1 VDRRHRR
8 GHAGPEQQRVGGLNA
23 DTQGGTRGAGIGA
36 VAFVPAAV
44 TVVVT
49 VVLLWTTGNL
59 SALVTHGQRPQARI
73 EDMGA
78 VAVRLVQHPGEPAAA
93 WPAADRRLIPGPTGF
108 YATLLVLAGLTVAL
122 LLVGWRSYQWVQ
134 AILPGVGGYGAAWAT
149 RRDLRDL
156 VVRSG
161 TGLSGRIVLGRTPW
175 RQTIASTLRH
185 SLLLFGPTL
194 SGKTVSFV
202 IPTVLRWRGPV
213 IATSSKVD
221 LLRATIERRQRHGR
235 TYLLDPFRA
244 SGLPAIRWSPLVGCK
259 HWADAL
265 DMAYWLTQAA
275 SVSHS
280 IQTAEFWETLAKNLL
295 APLLYAA
302 ANKPDATM
310 LTVVRWANEYALAD
324 EVLAVFAAMEAADP
338 NDPSPRLA
346 RSAFLASVKADP
358 RRKDSIYGTAQVLL
372 DVYKYPAVAETA
384 SGCDIDREAFLRGFD
399 AAGRPVDNTVFV
411 FAPEHRQDQLR
422 PLFEAFICWLIRQAE
437 DRYAATG
444 TALDP
449 PLLVMLDEAANI
461 APLRK
466 LGTYASSLA
475 SQGVQLV
482 AVFQNFGQIRDCYG
496 AQASTIVT
504 NFLVKVLMG
513 ATTDRELLDLLTHLI
528 GKEEVAQE
536 ALTYGVDGSRTATA
550 STRQRDLAPVHSL
563 VQQRPGQALALLS
576 HRRPVRLRVR
586 PYTELREFRGVIPQ
600 RNRGR
605 AEGY

>member
-1 VDRRHRR
+1 VT
-8 GHAGPEQQRVGGLNA
+8 AASQQH
-23 DTQGGTRGAGIGA
+23 GTRGPGTGIGA
-36 VAFVPAAV
+36 AFAPAAAAAAMI
-44 TVVVT
+44 
-49 VVLLWTTGNL
+49 VLLLWATGNL
-59 SALVTHGQRPQARI
+59 AALLAHGQRPGANL
-73 EDMGA
+73 EEMGA
-78 VAVRLVQHPGEPAAA
+78 VAIRLLQHPGDPAAA
-93 WPAADRRLIPGPTGF
+93 WPPGDRRLIPGPAGF
-108 YATLLVLAGLTVAL
+108 YATLLL
-122 LLVGWRSYQWVQ
+122 LLAVAAALSLLGWRAYWRLQ
-134 AILPGVGGYGAAWAT
+134 ASLPDTGRYGAVWAS
-149 RRDLRDL
+149 RHDLRDL
-156 VVRSG
+156 VVRKG
-161 TGLSGRIVLGRTPW
+161 TDLTGRIMLGRTPW

-221 LLRATIERRQRHGR
+221 LLRATLTRRQRRGR

-244 SGLPAIRWSPLVGCK
+244 CGLPAVRWSPLVGCR

-302 ANKPDATM
+302 ANKPAATM
-310 LTVVRWANEYALAD
+310 LTVVRWANEYALAE
-324 EVLAVFAAMEAADP
+324 EVLAVFAALEQTDP
-338 NDPSPRLA
+338 NDPAPRLA
-346 RSAFLASVKADP
+346 RSAFLASVKADA

-372 DVYKYPAVAETA
+372 DVYKYPAVADTA

-422 PLFEAFICWLIRQAE
+422 PLFEAFICWLIRAAE

-444 TALDP
+444 VALDP

-482 AVFQNFGQIRDCYG
+482 AVFQNFGQIRDRYG
-496 AQASTIVT
+496 TQAGTIVT

-513 ATTDRELLDLLTHLI
+513 ATTDRELLELLTVLI
-528 GKEEVAQE
+528 GKEEIAQE
-536 ALTYGVDGSRTATA
+536 SLTYGVDGSRVATA
-550 STRQRDLAPVHSL
+550 AIRQRELAPIHSL
-563 VQQRPGQALALLS
+563 VQQRPGHALALVS
-576 HRRPVRLRVR
+576 GRRPLRLRVR
-586 PYTELREFRGVIPQ
+586 PYTQLREFRAPPEQQVPV
-600 RNRGR
+600 
-605 AEGY
+605 AA

>member
-1 VDRRHRR
+1 VRAD
-8 GHAGPEQQRVGGLNA
+8 AQQH
-23 DTQGGTRGAGIGA
+23 GTRGPGTGIGA
-36 VAFVPAAV
+36 AFLPVAAAAAMI
-44 TVVVT
+44 
-49 VVLLWTTGNL
+49 VLLLWATGTL
-59 SALVTHGQRPQARI
+59 AALLAHGQRPRADL
-73 EDMGA
+73 EEMGA
-78 VAVRLVQHPGEPAAA
+78 VAVRLLQHPGDPAAA
-93 WPAADRRLIPGPTGF
+93 WPGPDRRLIPGPAGF
-108 YATLLVLAGLTVAL
+108 YATLLLLLAVAATL
-122 LLVGWRSYQWVQ
+122 SLVGWRAYWRLQ
-134 AILPGVGGYGAAWAT
+134 ASLPNTGRYGAVWAG
-149 RRDLRDL
+149 RHDLRDL
-156 VVRSG
+156 VVRTS
-161 TGLSGRIVLGRTPW
+161 TDLTGRIVLGRTPW

-221 LLRATIERRQRHGR
+221 LLRATLTRRQRRGR

-302 ANKPDATM
+302 ANKPAATM
-310 LTVVRWANEYALAD
+310 LTVVRWANEYALAE

-338 NDPSPRLA
+338 NDPAPRLA
-346 RSAFLASVKADP
+346 RSAFLASVKADT

-372 DVYKYPAVAETA
+372 DVYKYPAVADTA

-399 AAGRPVDNTVFV
+399 AAGSPVDNTVFV

-422 PLFEAFICWLIRQAE
+422 PLFEAFICWLIRAAE

-482 AVFQNFGQIRDCYG
+482 AVFQNFGQIRDRYG
-496 AQASTIVT
+496 TQASTIVT

-513 ATTDRELLDLLTHLI
+513 ATTDRELLELLTVLI
-528 GKEEVAQE
+528 GKEEIAQE
-536 ALTYGVDGSRTATA
+536 SLTYGVDGSRVATA
-550 STRQRDLAPVHSL
+550 AIRQRELAPIHSL
-563 VQQRPGQALALLS
+563 VQQRPGYALALVS
-576 HRRPVRLRVR
+576 GRRPVRLRVR
-586 PYTELREFRGVIPQ
+586 PYTELQEFRALP
-600 RNRGR
+600 
-605 AEGY
+605 AEQESAAA

>member
-1 VDRRHRR
+1 MS
-8 GHAGPEQQRVGGLNA
+8 AGGQ
-23 DTQGGTRGAGIGA
+23 QGGTRGPGSGMAA
-36 VAFVPAAV
+36 AFVPAGIAV
-44 TVVVT
+44 AVLVGALWVTGTVGA
-49 VVLLWTTGNL
+49 LLI
-59 SALVTHGQRPQARI
+59 HGQRPGATLS
-73 EDMGA
+73 DMGA
-78 VAVRLVQHPGEPAAA
+78 VAVRLVRHPGEPAAA
-93 WPAADRRLIPGPTGF
+93 WPAPDQRLIPGPAGF
-108 YATLLVLAGLTVAL
+108 YATLLGVACLAGGLAIL
-122 LLVGWRSYQWVQ
+122 GWRGWRRVE
-134 AILPGVGGYGAAWAT
+134 AVLPGNRGYGAAWAT

-156 VVRSG
+156 VVRK
-161 TGLSGRIVLGRTPW
+161 TTDLSGRIVLGRTPW

-194 SGKTVSFV
+194 SGKTTSFV

-221 LLRATIERRQRHGR
+221 MLLATITRRQRHGR

-244 SGLPAIRWSPLVGCK
+244 SGRPSIRWSPLVGCK

-302 ANKPDATM
+302 ANKPGATM
-310 LTVVRWANEYALAD
+310 LTVVRWANEYATAD
-324 EVLAVFAAMEAADP
+324 EVLAVFTALEEADP

-422 PLFEAFICWLIRQAE
+422 PLFEAFICWLVRAAE

-444 TALDP
+444 AALHP

-482 AVFQNFGQIRDCYG
+482 AVFQNFGQIRDRYG
-496 AQASTIVT
+496 GQAATIVT

-513 ATTDRELLDLLTHLI
+513 ATTDRELLELLTVLI
-528 GKEEVAQE
+528 GKEEIAQE
-536 ALTYGVDGSRTATA
+536 SLTYGVDGARVATA
-550 STRQRDLAPVHSL
+550 SIRQRELAPIHSL

-586 PYTELREFRGVIPQ
+586 PYTALREFRTKADEP
-600 RNRGR
+600 
-605 AEGY
+605 A

>member
-1 VDRRHRR
+1 VRAD
-8 GHAGPEQQRVGGLNA
+8 AQQH
-23 DTQGGTRGAGIGA
+23 GTRGPGTGIA
-36 VAFVPAAV
+36 AAFVPVAAAAAI
-44 TVVVT
+44 
-49 VVLLWTTGNL
+49 VVLLLWATGTL
-59 SALVTHGQRPQARI
+59 GALLIHGQRPRADLQ
-73 EDMGA
+73 EMGA
-78 VAVRLVQHPGEPAAA
+78 VAVRLLQHPGDPAAA
-93 WPAADRRLIPGPTGF
+93 WPGPDRTLIPGPAGF
-108 YATLLVLAGLTVAL
+108 YATLLLLLAVAAAL
-122 LLVGWRSYQWVQ
+122 SLVGWRAWGRLQ
-134 AILPGVGGYGAAWAT
+134 ASLPDTGRYGAVWA
-149 RRDLRDL
+149 RRHDLRDL
-156 VVRSG
+156 VVRKG
-161 TGLSGRIVLGRTPW
+161 TDLTGRIVLGRTPW

-221 LLRATIERRQRHGR
+221 LLRATLTRRQRRGR

-302 ANKPDATM
+302 ANKPAATM
-310 LTVVRWANEYALAD
+310 LTVVRWANEYALAE
-324 EVLAVFAAMEAADP
+324 EVLAVFAALEAADP
-338 NDPSPRLA
+338 SDPAPSLA
-346 RSAFLASVKADP
+346 HSAFLASVKADA

-372 DVYKYPAVAETA
+372 DVYKYPAVADTA

-399 AAGRPVDNTVFV
+399 AAGNPVDNTVFV

-422 PLFEAFICWLIRQAE
+422 PLFEAFICWLIRAAE

-444 TALDP
+444 VALDP

-482 AVFQNFGQIRDCYG
+482 AVFQNFGQIRDRYG
-496 AQASTIVT
+496 PQAGTIVT

-513 ATTDRELLDLLTHLI
+513 ATTDRELLELLTVLI
-528 GKEEVAQE
+528 GKEEITQE
-536 ALTYGVDGSRTATA
+536 SLTYGVDGSRVATA
-550 STRQRDLAPVHSL
+550 AIRQRELAPIHSL
-563 VQQRPGQALALLS
+563 VQQRPGHALALVS
-576 HRRPVRLRVR
+576 GRRPARLRVR
-586 PYTELREFRGVIPQ
+586 PYTQLREFRAQPEEDEPV
-600 RNRGR
+600 
-605 AEGY
+605 AA

>member
-1 VDRRHRR
+1 MSVD
-8 GHAGPEQQRVGGLNA
+8 GPH
-23 DTQGGTRGAGIGA
+23 GTRGPGIGA
-36 VAFVPAAV
+36 VAFVPVAMTVAV
-44 TVVVT
+44 LVG
-49 VVLLWTTGNL
+49 LLWATGTVG
-59 SALVTHGQRPQARI
+59 ALITHGQRPHAKL
-73 EDMGA
+73 EEMGA
-78 VAVRLVQHPGEPAAA
+78 IAVRLAQHPGDPAAA
-93 WPAADRRLIPGPTGF
+93 WPQADRRLIPGPTGF
-108 YATLLVLAGLTVAL
+108 YLTLLVLLGLTVVLTHLGRRAFL
-122 LLVGWRSYQWVQ
+122 RLQ
-134 AILPGVGGYGAAWAT
+134 AVLPGGGQYGAVWAT
-149 RRDLRDL
+149 RHDLREL
-156 VVRSG
+156 VVRRG
-161 TGLSGRIVLGRTPW
+161 TDLTGRIVLGRTPW
-175 RQTIASTLRH
+175 RQTVASTLRH

-194 SGKTVSFV
+194 SGKTLSFV

-221 LLRATIERRQRHGR
+221 LLLATITRRRRRGR
-235 TYLLDPFRA
+235 VYLLDPFRA
-244 SGLPAIRWSPLVGCK
+244 SGMPGIRWSPLVGSRS
-259 HWADAL
+259 WAGAL

-302 ANKPDATM
+302 ANKPAATM
-310 LTVVRWANEYALAD
+310 LTVVRWANEYQTAE
-324 EVLAVFAAMEAADP
+324 EVLAVFAAMEQTDP
-338 NDPSPRLA
+338 DDPGPGLA
-346 RSAFLASVKADP
+346 RSAFLASVKADS

-384 SGCDIDREAFLRGFD
+384 SGCDIDREAFLRGYD
-399 AAGRPVDNTVFV
+399 SAGRPVDNTVFV

-422 PLFEAFICWLIRQAE
+422 PLFEAFICWLIRAAE

-482 AVFQNFGQIRDCYG
+482 AVFQNFGQIKDRYG
-496 AQASTIVT
+496 TQASTIVT

-513 ATTDRELLDLLTHLI
+513 ATTDRELLDLLTYLI
-528 GKEEVAQE
+528 SKEEVAQE
-536 ALTYGVDGSRTATA
+536 SLTYGVDGAQVATA
-550 STRQRDLAPVHSL
+550 AIRQRDLAPVHSL

-576 HRRPVRLRVR
+576 YRRPVRLRVR
-586 PYTELREFRGVIPQ
+586 PYTELPEFREAAEVDMAV
-600 RNRGR
+600 GR
-605 AEGY
+605 VEVA

>member
-1 VDRRHRR
+1 VR
-8 GHAGPEQQRVGGLNA
+8 A
-23 DTQGGTRGAGIGA
+23 DGQYGGTRGPGAGIGA
-36 VAFVPAAV
+36 AFVPVAV
-44 TVVVT
+44 TAVT
-49 VVLLWTTGNL
+49 IVLLLWAAGNL
-59 SALVTHGQRPQARI
+59 GALLAHGQRPHANL
-73 EDMGA
+73 EEMGA
-78 VAVRLVQHPGEPAAA
+78 VAIRLLQHPREPAAA
-93 WPAADRRLIPGPTGF
+93 WPDPDRRLIPGPAGF
-108 YATLLVLAGLTVAL
+108 YATLLLLLGVAAVLTVL
-122 LLVGWRSYQWVQ
+122 GWRAYWRLQ
-134 AILPGVGGYGAAWAT
+134 ASLPDKGRYGAVWAS
-149 RRDLRDL
+149 RQDLRDL
-156 VVRSG
+156 VVRKG
-161 TGLSGRIVLGRTPW
+161 TDLTGRIVLGRTPW

-221 LLRATIERRQRHGR
+221 LLRATLERRQRRGR

-302 ANKPDATM
+302 ANKPGATM
-310 LTVVRWANEYALAD
+310 LTVVRWANEYALAE
-324 EVLAVFAAMEAADP
+324 EVQAVFTAMEEADP
-338 NDPSPRLA
+338 DDPAPRLA

-384 SGCDIDREAFLRGFD
+384 SGCDIDREAFLRGYD
-399 AAGRPVDNTVFV
+399 AAGNSVDNTVFV

-422 PLFEAFICWLIRQAE
+422 PLFEAFICWLVRQAE

-444 TALDP
+444 VALDP

-475 SQGVQLV
+475 GQGVQLV
-482 AVFQNFGQIRDCYG
+482 AVFQNFGQIRDRYG
-496 AQASTIVT
+496 TQAGTIVT

-513 ATTDRELLDLLTHLI
+513 ATTDRELLELLTVLI
-528 GKEEVAQE
+528 GKEEIAQE
-536 ALTYGVDGSRTATA
+536 SLTYGVDGSRVATA
-550 STRQRDLAPVHSL
+550 AIRQRELAPIHSL
-563 VQQRPGQALALLS
+563 VQQRPGHALALVS
-576 HRRPVRLRVR
+576 GRRPVRLRVQ
-586 PYTELREFRGVIPQ
+586 PYTQLREFRAQPEEEP
-600 RNRGR
+600 
-605 AEGY
+605 AAA

>member
-1 VDRRHRR
+1 MATALLPV
-8 GHAGPEQQRVGGLNA
+8 
-23 DTQGGTRGAGIGA
+23 
-36 VAFVPAAV
+36 AV
-44 TVVVT
+44 TATMVVALLWAAGWLA
-49 VVLLWTTGNL
+49 VLL
-59 SALVTHGQRPQARI
+59 AHGQPAQATL
-73 EDMGA
+73 EDMGG
-78 VAVRLVQHPGEPAAA
+78 VAVRLARHPGDPAAA
-93 WPAADRRLIPGPTGF
+93 WPPPDRQRMPSPAGF
-108 YATLLVLAGLTVAL
+108 YATLGILSAATAGVG
-122 LLVGWRSYQWVQ
+122 LLVWRGYQHTRVR
-134 AILPGVGGYGAAWAT
+134 LPGNRGYGAAWAT

-156 VVRSG
+156 VVDK
-161 TGLSGRIVLGRTPW
+161 TTELTGRIVLGRTPW

-194 SGKTVSFV
+194 SGKTTSFV

-221 LLRATIERRQRHGR
+221 LLKATIRRRQRRGR
-235 TYLLDPFRA
+235 VYVLDPFRA
-244 SGLPAIRWSPLVGCK
+244 SGWPSIRWSPLVGSDT
-259 HWADAL
+259 WAGAL

-280 IQTAEFWETLAKNLL
+280 VQSAEFWETLAKNLL

-302 ANKPDATM
+302 ANKPGATM
-310 LTVVRWANEYALAD
+310 LTVVGWANEYELAD
-324 EVLAVFAAMEAADP
+324 EVFAAFAAIEQKDP
-338 NDPSPRLA
+338 DDPGPKLA
-346 RSAFLASVKADP
+346 RSAFWASVKADP

-384 SGCDIDREAFLRGFD
+384 SGCDVDRDAFLRSFD
-399 AAGRPVDNTVFV
+399 AAGDRADSTVFV

-422 PLFEAFICWLIRQAE
+422 PLFEAFICWLVRAVE

-444 TALDP
+444 IALDP

-482 AVFQNFGQIRDCYG
+482 AVFQNLGQIRDRYG
-496 AQASTIVT
+496 TQTATIVT

-528 GKEEVAQE
+528 GKEEIAQE
-536 ALTYGVDGSRTATA
+536 SLTYGVDGSRTATA
-550 STRQRDLAPVHSL
+550 SIRQRELAPIHSL
-563 VQQRPGQALALLS
+563 VQQQPGQALVLLS
-576 HRRPVRLRVR
+576 HRKPVRLRVR
-586 PYTELREFRGVIPQ
+586 PYTALPELLGP
-600 RNRGR
+600 GPGG
-605 AEGY
+605 AA

>member
-1 VDRRHRR
+1 MSVEGQH
-8 GHAGPEQQRVGGLNA
+8 
-23 DTQGGTRGAGIGA
+23 GTRGPGFGA
-36 VAFVPAAV
+36 VAFVPVAV
-44 TVVVT
+44 TVVVL
-49 VVLLWTTGNL
+49 VGLLWATGTV
-59 SALVTHGQRPQARI
+59 SALVTHGQRPDATLQ
-73 EDMGA
+73 DMGA
-78 VAVRLVQHPGEPAAA
+78 VGVRLAQHPGEPGAA
-93 WPAADRRLIPGPTGF
+93 WPAADRRLIPGAAAF
-108 YATLLVLAGLTVAL
+108 YPTLLVLLSITVV
-122 LLVGWRSYQWVQ
+122 LVYLGRRGYQRLQ
-134 AILPGVGGYGAAWAT
+134 AVLPGGGQYGAVWAT
-149 RRDLRDL
+149 PHDLRDL
-156 VVRSG
+156 VVRKG
-161 TGLSGRIVLGRTPW
+161 TDLTGRIVLGRTPW

-221 LLRATIERRQRHGR
+221 LLRATLTRRQRRGR

-244 SGLPAIRWSPLVGCK
+244 SGMPSIRWSPLVGCK
-259 HWADAL
+259 HWGEAL

-302 ANKPDATM
+302 ANKPGATM
-310 LTVVRWANEYALAD
+310 LTVVRWANEYALA
-324 EVLAVFAAMEAADP
+324 EEALAVFTAMEDADP
-338 NDPSPRLA
+338 DDPSPRLA
-346 RSAFLASVKADP
+346 RSAFLASVKADV

-372 DVYKYPAVAETA
+372 DVYKYPAVADTA
-384 SGCDIDREAFLRGFD
+384 SGCDIDRDAFLRGYD

-422 PLFEAFICWLIRQAE
+422 PLFEAFICWLIRAAE

-482 AVFQNFGQIRDCYG
+482 AVFQNLAQIKDRYG
-496 AQASTIVT
+496 TQASTIVT

-513 ATTDRELLDLLTHLI
+513 ATTDRELLDLLTYLI
-528 GKEEVAQE
+528 SKEEIAQE
-536 ALTYGVDGSRTATA
+536 SLTYGVDGSRVATA
-550 STRQRDLAPVHSL
+550 AIRQRDLAPVHSL

-576 HRRPVRLRVR
+576 YRRPVRLRVR
-586 PYTELREFRGVIPQ
+586 PYTALSEFRSAPDTEGAKSA
-600 RNRGR
+600 GE
-605 AEGY
+605 AEAA

>member
-1 VDRRHRR
+1 VRAD
-8 GHAGPEQQRVGGLNA
+8 AQQH
-23 DTQGGTRGAGIGA
+23 GTRGPGTGIA
-36 VAFVPAAV
+36 AAFVPVAAAAAI
-44 TVVVT
+44 
-49 VVLLWTTGNL
+49 VVLLLWATGTL
-59 SALVTHGQRPQARI
+59 GALLIHGQRPRADLQ
-73 EDMGA
+73 EMGA
-78 VAVRLVQHPGEPAAA
+78 VAVRLLQHPGDPAAA
-93 WPAADRRLIPGPTGF
+93 WPGPDRTLIPGPAGF
-108 YATLLVLAGLTVAL
+108 YATLLLLLAVAAAL
-122 LLVGWRSYQWVQ
+122 SLVGWRAWGRLQ
-134 AILPGVGGYGAAWAT
+134 ASLPDTGRYGAVWA
-149 RRDLRDL
+149 RRHDLRDL
-156 VVRSG
+156 VVRTG
-161 TGLSGRIVLGRTPW
+161 TDLTGRIVLGRTPW

-221 LLRATIERRQRHGR
+221 LLRATLTRRQRRGR

-302 ANKPDATM
+302 ANKPSATM
-310 LTVVRWANEYALAD
+310 LTVVRWANEYALAE
-324 EVLAVFAAMEAADP
+324 EVLAVFAALEAADP
-338 NDPSPRLA
+338 DDPAPSLA
-346 RSAFLASVKADP
+346 HSAFLASVKADA

-372 DVYKYPAVAETA
+372 DVYKYPAVADTA

-399 AAGRPVDNTVFV
+399 AAGNPVDNTVFV

-422 PLFEAFICWLIRQAE
+422 PLFEAFICWLIRAAE

-444 TALDP
+444 VALDP

-482 AVFQNFGQIRDCYG
+482 AVFQNFGQIRDRYG
-496 AQASTIVT
+496 PQAGTIVT

-513 ATTDRELLDLLTHLI
+513 ATTDRELLELLTVLI
-528 GKEEVAQE
+528 GKEEITQE
-536 ALTYGVDGSRTATA
+536 SLTYGVDGSRVATA
-550 STRQRDLAPVHSL
+550 AIRQRELAPIHSL
-563 VQQRPGQALALLS
+563 VQQRPGHALALVS
-576 HRRPVRLRVR
+576 GRRPARLRVR
-586 PYTELREFRGVIPQ
+586 PYTQLREFRAQPEEDEPV
-600 RNRGR
+600 
-605 AEGY
+605 AA